1 MVKVK
6 KEIIKKEYI
15 QQKSKRFVK
24 KKEQRKVSKEAW
36 TLLLRLRARAQ
47 AQTLLKALVWY
58 E

>member
-24 KKEQRKVSKEAW
+24 KKNKRAKESFKFP
-36 TLLLRLRARAQ
+36 RRHGRCFY
-47 AQTLLKALVWY
+47 V
-58 E
+58 